1 MTQELPKT
9 NLITLFLLLVGRRK
23 RFKVVG
29 RSMLP
34 LLQPEEEIL
43 IDPYAYQKQKPQIN
57 DVILTNH
64 PGDTQLKIVKRVAG
78 VAVDG
83 SYFLIGDNP
92 TASTDSRHWGRID
105 RQKIIGR
112 VTNRF
117 I

>member
-1 MTQELPKT
+1 MTRELPKT
-9 NLITLFLLLVGRRK
+9 NLITLFLLLIGRRK

-64 PGDTQLKIVKRVAG
+64 PYDTRLKIVKRVAL

-83 SYFLIGDNP
+83 GCFLIGDNP
-92 TASTDSRHWGRID
+92 KESTDSRHWGKVEC
-105 RQKIIGR
+105 QKIIGR

>member
-1 MTQELPKT
+1 MTQDLPKT
-9 NLITLFLLLVGRRK
+9 NLITLFLLLIGKRQ

-43 IDPYAYQKQKPQIN
+43 IDPSAYQKHKPQIN

-64 PGDTQLKIVKRVAG
+64 PYNARLKIVKRVAQ
-78 VAVDG
+78 VADDN
-83 SYFLIGDNP
+83 SYYLIGDNP
-92 TASTDSRHWGRID
+92 EESTDSRHWGRIN